1 MGNWFE
7 HFAEAHPQVADVI
20 VTVFLL
26 GAMGLAGWLDQ
37 PLVA

>member
-1 MGNWFE
+1 MNDWFE
-7 HFAEAHPQVADVI
+7 QFADAHPQAADVI